1 MSQPWDAVLNLWN
14 ASLLFDL
21 RQVDFIARNV
31 KGEVVSMYD
40 RRSSS
45 DRQEMKTDSKK
56 VYFG

>member
-1 MSQPWDAVLNLWN
+1 MSQPWDAVLTLWN
-14 ASLLFDL
+14 ANLLFDL
-21 RQVDFIARNV
+21 RQVDFIARNM

-40 RRSSS
+40 WRSSS